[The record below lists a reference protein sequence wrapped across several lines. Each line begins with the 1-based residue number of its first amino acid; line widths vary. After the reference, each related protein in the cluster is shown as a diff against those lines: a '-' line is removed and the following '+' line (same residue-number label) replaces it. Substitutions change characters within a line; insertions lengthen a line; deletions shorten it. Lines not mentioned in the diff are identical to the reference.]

1 MSEFE
6 FWKDLGNIFDAVLN
20 YQKKN
25 VEFNNKFINPW
36 IRLGNIFERQDQHKE
51 AVQAYQHATE
61 IDPGSAQNW
70 MDLGDAQ
77 FKSAEYDQAASS
89 YQKAIALD
97 PNSGWAFSNL
107 ALVFVTQSRYEE
119 AVPLYLNSIDLLSE
133 PKDKAMSWN
142 RLGNVYRKL
151 NNYQE
156 AFLAFQQADQLDGEN
171 TGFSDKLDEA
181 PPAAETLIA
190 PEEILEQVIVEQ
202 PLDESVEPSVT
213 SEAVAE
219 ENQPEAVAEPVEE
232 AVSESVE
239 EAVAESAEEAVS
251 ESVEEAVAESVEEAV
266 AESVEEAVAESVEEA
281 VAESVEEAVAESV
294 EEAVAESVEE
304 AVAES
309 VEEAVAESVEEAVA
323 ESVEEAVAESVEEA
337 VAESV
342 EEAVA
347 ESVEEAVAESVEEA
361 VAESTE
367 EAVAESA
374 EEVVA
379 ESIEEAV
386 AESVEE
392 AVSESVEEESVEE
405 AVSELAEEEPVEE
418 EVKAPRRTVLELIE
432 DVIAKVEAAV
442 SPKKA
447 EEAVSVEEV
456 EEVAEDEVVEEV
468 QAEASRA
475 PAWLVLPDQ
484 AAPESAV
491 TEETEEIETL
501 SAAELENEV
510 PLLEDSAVTIS
521 DVPQQSAV
529 SESAVTMDVVETY
542 TEPMLTV
549 SEENVEAAEQ
559 AEVSLE
565 TLAEEVQSE
574 EAINQELEAAYEE
587 FLKDAEPTHILPD
600 HVDELSEAPR
610 AKVSADGEVQIAMD
624 TKNPHV
630 WNELGNVYLNAG
642 SYDNAIAAYSKALEL
657 DRHFAWPYSNLAVAY
672 VQKGRFAE
680 AILLYQ
686 RGIELF
692 TADKDKAITWNRLGN
707 VYRRMNDYDNAIAA
721 YQTADELDPENTTL
735 PLRSNFGLLG
745 NIYNE
750 QKPAYIA

>member
-309 VEEAVAESVEEAVA
+309 VEEAVAESVEEPVA

-342 EEAVA
+342 
-347 ESVEEAVAESVEEA
+347 
-361 VAESTE
+361 E